1 MVDSSNHV
9 QMTVNDFSRIIQNRK
24 DLYEAV

>member
-1 MVDSSNHV
+1 MVEGSTNV
-9 QMTVNDFSRIIQNRK
+9 QMSVNDFSRIIQNRK

>member
-1 MVDSSNHV
+1 MVDSSNNV
-9 QMTVNDFSRIIQNRK
+9 QMSVNDFSRIIQNRK

>member
-1 MVDSSNHV
+1 MVEASTNV
-9 QMTVNDFSRIIQNRK
+9 QMSVNDFSGIIQNRK

>member
-1 MVDSSNHV
+1 MVEASTNV
-9 QMTVNDFSRIIQNRK
+9 QMSVNDFSCIIQNRK